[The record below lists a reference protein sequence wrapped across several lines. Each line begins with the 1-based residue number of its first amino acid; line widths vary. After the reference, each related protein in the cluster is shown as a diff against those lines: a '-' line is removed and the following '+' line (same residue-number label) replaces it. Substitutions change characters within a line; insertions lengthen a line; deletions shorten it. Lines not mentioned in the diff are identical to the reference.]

1 MTETRNLLVEIG
13 TEELPP
19 KALRRLS
26 EAFADGMS
34 RLMDEAGLE
43 YEGIQPYAAPR
54 RLALLIRAL
63 PPAQQDR
70 EVVRRGPALAA
81 AFDEDGCPTKA
92 ATGFAKSCGIEVEQ
106 LDQLETPKGSWL
118 SFRAVEK
125 GKATAE
131 LVPGMVQRALAGL
144 PVPKRMRWG
153 DREEEFV
160 RPVHWVVLLFGEEV
174 ISAPVLGITAGRET
188 RGHRFHH
195 PQTIALASADDYVSL
210 LCKPGH
216 VLVDYRARRDI
227 VRKQVIERGEELG
240 GKALI
245 DEDLLDEVCSLVEW
259 PVAIAGQFDEAFLE
273 VPSEA
278 LISSM
283 QDHQKY
289 FPVLNNE
296 GCLLPCFITVANL
309 ESRDPEQIRA
319 GNERV
324 IRPRLS
330 DAAFFWNQDRKTPL
344 SGRADGLRNMVFQKK
359 LGTLFDKQ
367 ERIAK
372 LAASIVTQ
380 IGGDPA
386 HAERAARLSKCDL
399 LTSMV
404 YEFPELQ
411 GIMGRYYALHDG
423 APEAVAVAIEE
434 HYLPRFSGDRLP
446 QHPVGQTLAIAD
458 RLDSLVGIF
467 AIGQPP
473 SGDKD
478 PFALR
483 RAALGLV
490 RVIIEGKLDL
500 DLEALLQQAASGFDP
515 GIKADEAVNPVF
527 DYVMDRL
534 RGYYQDNNIPAD
546 LVEAVLVTRPVRLLD
561 FDKRIR
567 ACQVFRELP
576 EATALAA
583 ANKRI
588 ANILRKAEQPIPE
601 RIDNSLL
608 VDTAEKQ
615 LAEELAALKPDV
627 LQLMEQGNYTP
638 ALQKLAGLRDAVD
651 TFFDKVMVMVEDD
664 ALRANRLAL
673 LNELGALFLRTADL
687 SRLQH

>member
-1 MTETRNLLVEIG
+1 MMETRNLLVEIG

-26 EAFADGMS
+26 DAFADGMS
-34 RLMDEAGLE
+34 RALDEAGLA

-63 PPAQQDR
+63 PVAQQDR

-81 AFDEDGCPTKA
+81 AFDDEGCPTKA
-92 ATGFAKSCGIEVEQ
+92 ALGFAKSCGVDVEQ

-125 GKATAE
+125 GKVTTA
-131 LVPGMVQRALAGL
+131 LVPDMVQQALAGL
-144 PVPKRMRWG
+144 PIPKRMRWG
-153 DREEEFV
+153 DHNEEFV
-160 RPVHWVVLLFGEEV
+160 RPVHWVVLLFGDEV

-195 PQTIALASADDYVSL
+195 PETIALASADDYVTVL
-210 LCKPGH
+210 REQGY
-216 VLVDYRARRDI
+216 VLVDYRVRRDT
-227 VRKQVIERGEELG
+227 VRNQVIAQGEALG
-240 GKALI
+240 GHALI
-245 DEDLLDEVCSLVEW
+245 DKDLLDEVCSLVEW
-259 PVAIAGQFDEAFLE
+259 PVAIAGHFDETFLD

-289 FPVLNNE
+289 FPVVSAE
-296 GCLLPCFITVANL
+296 GALLPCFITVANL

-344 SGRADGLRNMVFQKK
+344 SERSDELRNMVFQKK

-367 ERIAK
+367 ERLSR
-372 LAASIVTQ
+372 LAATIATQ
-380 IGGDPA
+380 IGGNPK

-399 LTSMV
+399 LTHMV
-404 YEFPELQ
+404 NEFPELQ
-411 GIMGRYYALHDG
+411 GIMGRYYAAHDG
-423 APEAVAVAIEE
+423 EPEDISTAIEE
-434 HYLPRFSGDRLP
+434 HYLPGFSGDRLP
-446 QHPVGQTLAIAD
+446 QSLTGLALAMAD

-467 AIGQPP
+467 AIGQAP

-490 RVIIEGKLDL
+490 RLSIEGQLDV
-500 DLEALLQQAASGFDP
+500 DLEALLNEAAAGFPAD
-515 GIKADEAVNPVF
+515 IKAGAAVDSVF
-527 DYVMDRL
+527 DYIMDRL
-534 RGYYQDNNIPAD
+534 RGYYQESGLGAD
-546 LVEAVLVTRPVRLLD
+546 LVDAVLATRPTRLLD
-561 FDKRIR
+561 FDQRIR
-567 ACQVFRELP
+567 ACQVFRDLP

-588 ANILRKAEQPIPE
+588 ANILKKTEQVIPGN
-601 RIDNSLL
+601 IDHALL
-608 VDTAEKQ
+608 TDAAEKQ
-615 LAEELAALKPDV
+615 LARQLAALKPGV
-627 LQLMEQGNYTP
+627 LELMDKGDYTP
-638 ALQKLAGLRDAVD
+638 ALQQLAGLREAVD
-651 TFFDKVMVMVEDD
+651 AFFDQVMVMVDD
-664 ALRANRLAL
+664 EPLRSNRLAL
-673 LNELGALFLRTADL
+673 LNELSTLFLRVADL
-687 SRLQH
+687 SRLQL

>member
-1 MTETRNLLVEIG
+1 MMETRNLLVEIG

-26 EAFADGMS
+26 DAFADGMS
-34 RLMDEAGLE
+34 RALDEAGLA

-54 RLALLIRAL
+54 RLALLIRTL
-63 PPAQQDR
+63 PVAQQDR

-81 AFDEDGCPTKA
+81 AFDDEGCPTKA
-92 ATGFAKSCGIEVEQ
+92 ASGFAKSCGVDVEQ

-125 GKATAE
+125 GKATSA
-131 LVPGMVQRALAGL
+131 LVPDMVQQALAGL
-144 PVPKRMRWG
+144 PIPKRMRWG
-153 DREEEFV
+153 DHNEEFV
-160 RPVHWVVLLFGEEV
+160 RPVHWIVLLFGEEV
-174 ISAPVLGITAGRET
+174 IPAPVLGITAGRET

-195 PQTIALASADDYVSL
+195 PETITLASADDYVTVL
-210 LCKPGH
+210 REQGY
-216 VLVDYRARRDI
+216 VLVDYRVRRET
-227 VRKQVIERGEELG
+227 VRNQVVAQGKELG
-240 GKALI
+240 GHALI

-259 PVAIAGQFDEAFLE
+259 PVAIAGQFDEAFLD

-289 FPVLNNE
+289 FPVVNE
-296 GCLLPCFITVANL
+296 QDALLPCFITVANL

-344 SGRADGLRNMVFQKK
+344 SERSDGLRNMVFQKK

-367 ERIAK
+367 ERISH
-372 LAASIVTQ
+372 LAATIATQ
-380 IGGDPA
+380 IGGNPIQ
-386 HAERAARLSKCDL
+386 AERAARLCKCDL
-399 LTSMV
+399 LTHMV

-411 GIMGRYYALHDG
+411 GIMGRYYAAHDG
-423 APEAVAVAIEE
+423 EPEEVSTAIEE

-446 QHPVGQTLAIAD
+446 QSLTGLALAMAD

-467 AIGQPP
+467 AIGQAP

-490 RVIIEGKLDL
+490 RLSIEGQLDV
-500 DLEALLQQAASGFDP
+500 DLEALLKEAASGFPAD
-515 GIKADEAVNPVF
+515 IKAGITVDSVF
-527 DYVMDRL
+527 NYIMDRL
-534 RGYYQDNNIPAD
+534 RGYYQESGLTSD
-546 LVEAVLVTRPVRLLD
+546 LVDAVLATRPTRLLD
-561 FDKRIR
+561 FDQRIR
-567 ACQVFRELP
+567 ACQVFRDLP

-588 ANILRKAEQPIPE
+588 ANILKKTEQVIPGN
-601 RIDNSLL
+601 IDHALL
-608 VDTAEKQ
+608 TDAAEKQ
-615 LAEELAALKPDV
+615 LAQQLAALKPGV
-627 LQLMEQGNYTP
+627 LELMDKGDYTP
-638 ALQKLAGLRDAVD
+638 ALQQLAGLREAVD
-651 TFFDKVMVMVEDD
+651 AFFDQVMVMVDD
-664 ALRANRLAL
+664 ERLRSNRLAL
-673 LNELGALFLRTADL
+673 LNELGTLFLRVADL
-687 SRLQH
+687 SRLQQ

>member
-1 MTETRNLLVEIG
+1 MTETRNLLIEIG

-34 RLMDEAGLE
+34 QALDDAGLT

-54 RLALLIRAL
+54 RLALRIRAL
-63 PPAQQDR
+63 PLAQQDR

-92 ATGFAKSCGIEVEQ
+92 ATGFARSCGVEVEQ

-131 LVPGMVQRALAGL
+131 LVPDMVHRALAGL

-160 RPVHWVVLLFGEEV
+160 RPVHWIVLLFGEEV
-174 ISAPVLGITAGRET
+174 IPASILGITAGRET

-195 PQTIALASADDYVSL
+195 PQAISLASADDYVSK
-210 LCKPGH
+210 LCDPGH
-216 VLVDYRARRDI
+216 VQVDYRARRDI

-245 DEDLLDEVCSLVEW
+245 DESLLDEVCSLVEW
-259 PVAIAGQFDEAFLE
+259 PVAIAGQFDEAFLD

-289 FPVLNNE
+289 FPVLSHENK
-296 GCLLPCFITVANL
+296 LLPCFITVANL

-344 SGRADGLRNMVFQKK
+344 SERAGDLRNMVFQKK

-367 ERIAK
+367 ERMAK
-372 LAASIVTQ
+372 LAAGIAAQ

-399 LTSMV
+399 LTHMV

-411 GIMGRYYALHDG
+411 GIMGHYYATHDG
-423 APEAVAVAIEE
+423 EPDAVAVAIEE
-434 HYLPRFSGDRLP
+434 HYLPRFAGDVLP
-446 QHPVGQTLAIAD
+446 QSPVGQALAMAD

-490 RVIIEGKLDL
+490 RLSIEGELDV
-500 DLEALLQQAASGFDP
+500 DLEALLEQAAAGFEA
-515 GIKADEAVNPVF
+515 GIKAGEAVRDVF

-534 RGYYQDNNIPAD
+534 RGYYQDNDIPAD
-546 LVEAVLVTRPVRLLD
+546 VVEAVLATRPVRLLD
-561 FDKRIR
+561 FDKRVR

-588 ANILRKAEQPIPE
+588 ANILRKADQPVADT
-601 RIDNSLL
+601 IDESLL
-608 VDTAEKQ
+608 TDRAEKQ
-615 LAEELAALKPDV
+615 LADQVAALKPDV
-627 LQLMEQGNYTP
+627 LELMEQGNYTA
-638 ALQKLAGLRDAVD
+638 ALQKLAGLRDVVD
-651 TFFDKVMVMVEDD
+651 TFFDQVMVMVEDD